1 MSIILHPPRSRESL
15 TDSLEILGRARRLAC
30 LARATARLALVLLL
44 PMLLFT
50 LADVLWHLPNVVRA
64 LGLVLTLMAA
74 AWTFHRQW
82 LAAWR
87 LRTDPL
93 AVALALEEQH
103 PQLQDTLASA
113 VTFLQRHDPDKPEV
127 PQRFAT
133 AVIRAA
139 RRWYERYDS
148 PSWIPS
154 GAAWREIW
162 LVVFVLAAASVL
174 VLLDSQ
180 RAAVAFRRFVDPY
193 GVHPWPP
200 QTRIEIVEPQVLPT
214 RLARGESWTMVF
226 LVHGLLPEQA
236 EVEIRLPSGEQWL
249 ECYPLARDPVRGTS
263 APVSV
268 PWQGQ
273 RFSQTYQ
280 FRIRANDSTTPWHT
294 VTIVPPPQFVALGG
308 RPSPQFRLVPPA
320 YTGLPEGDL
329 PDAAAVL
336 EVPAGSIL
344 YLRARVDTPLSDAR
358 LVYLGDQ
365 THHSLLTP
373 LRGLQVGTPALLP
386 PVFSLHASLADDIP
400 LQLHEEGTVIQ
411 GCFQPAFSGTY
422 AWKLTDATG
431 LTSTR
436 LLEIRL
442 LPDPAPHVVLL
453 RPHADSDAQWYVPTA
468 QLPLHVTATD
478 PRYGLRRIALEY
490 SWEGE
495 NILHTWDLVDW
506 ARLRQVSSALCSPL
520 PFARPFR
527 TFHDEQ
533 RVPLP
538 QLRHAD
544 GRPPQP
550 GDILHL
556 RIVAWD
562 WDDVTPC
569 KPPGRHKPAAA
580 TGEASAPTSDIP
592 SGTPPSWDFTL
603 MIVTDDT
610 LLAIVQRE
618 LTALLPESLRL
629 REQHKEAQEQMQGY
643 AAQPKDESQEASNRE
658 RLLRVEQG
666 QRLLRGRLEDPQ
678 EGLRRRVL
686 RLQTL
691 VQTNALPPS
700 PTTQRLQAIADL
712 LQRLTEQEVPSL
724 DNRLRELREAAGG
737 KLQPPASVAE
747 RLLALRQ
754 QQRVVQEQLQALV
767 ELLSEWSGAA
777 DVRSAARLLQ
787 QQLLQQAAELQRL
800 GEQVPAG
807 QTPAQL
813 PAELQAELQRRA
825 ARLDAAAE
833 QAEALLSRAARLA
846 QTKETEA
853 EQARSAAAAARQR
866 ASDILQQAH
875 QLPPDSPQRSFLQAQ
890 AAVEQ
895 TLAQERL
902 RQAELAAQEA
912 AALRQA
918 IQAAQGQSTAEDL
931 RQAARALRNNRQVQ
945 AAQHTRQAAERLE
958 RLITALKE
966 QTPDPI
972 PELARLRAAAD
983 GLDALGTAQ
992 DELRR
997 RTQEAAQLSDPAQR
1011 TAELQRLARQQAQLQ
1026 EQTQQLLQRLQR
1038 QGQPEV
1044 LQALQ
1049 EAIDQMT
1056 AAQQALQQG
1065 QPALAE
1071 QVQSIERLDEARDRL
1086 DAAVLAQSPTER
1098 LADEKRRQLRDR
1110 LQALLERQRSR
1121 IAEAQRLHNLLLAQK
1136 RWTRTLQQGYAALAE
1151 DQKQLAED
1159 VRPLAEELSHW
1170 PVLEHLLR
1178 DTSELLERAAGRIH
1192 QRLDDLDPDLPW
1204 NAQAESAAQQRLV
1217 QPMEQAAHRLEQ
1229 LLLALQD
1236 ESGSPSPP
1244 ASARSATARP
1254 PSTPSDPA
1262 ASQGEMISP
1271 LAQLK
1276 ALRAWQ
1282 AEIHQRTTAFAQ
1294 NHPDLSRLSDA
1305 DREELQELEAAQR
1318 TIATLFQK
1326 LAALLNESAA
1336 QPGEASPALP
1346 VAPPPRPVPPPL
1358 PQPSDTPNTQQGAA
1372 DDPTSSL
1379 VTPMRKA
1386 TPPDHHLMAVMTG
1399 WDHCRIETW
1408 LAYHVLEA
1416 AAVGANP
1423 LVESVSP
1430 ESEENA
1436 SQGSDDDA
1444 ADPVEVAPPPRPLGP
1459 DGSPESRP
1467 ATETPPTA
1475 ETPEDPSEILQ
1486 RIIRNAQ
1493 KASQELAQANPGPQT
1508 QQTQRDILKDID
1520 ALLRPPPPPPPK
1532 DQTQKNQDQSQKD
1545 PPPKPTQD
1553 SPKDSPK
1560 GGNQEP
1566 PHPPMKKDNPSGNHS
1581 SSTPMPKGGNPP
1593 PQGGTSP
1600 SPSGSGGKSSSG
1612 SAQEQPGTSPSF
1624 ARRPRQGSSSPRP
1637 DTQTSRTPSSP
1648 SGGKNPMPMAQKI
1661 DAEPKT
1667 PGGSAR
1673 PDPQKKPL
1681 APSRTA
1687 PPNWEQDWVRNVW
1700 GHLPDTLRRQASEY
1714 YRQEL
1719 IPKYTKLLEQYY
1731 SSRLQKK

>member
-15 TDSLEILGRARRLAC
+15 TDSLEILGRARRMAHLA
-30 LARATARLALVLLL
+30 LATARLALVLLL

-64 LGLVLTLMAA
+64 VGLVLTLLAA
-74 AWTFHRQW
+74 AAVFRWEW

-93 AVALALEEQH
+93 AVALALEEQN

-113 VTFLQRHDPDKPEV
+113 VTFLQSQDPEKPEV

-148 PSWIPS
+148 QSWIPS

-162 LVVFVLAAASVL
+162 LVMLVLATTALGA
-174 VLLDSQ
+174 LLDSQ
-180 RAAVAFRRFVDPY
+180 RAAVALLRFVDPY
-193 GVHPWPP
+193 GVHPWPA

-214 RLARGESWTMVF
+214 RLARGESWTLVF
-226 LVHGLLPEQA
+226 VVHGVLPEQA

-249 ECYPLARDPVRGTS
+249 ESYPLTRDPVRGTA

-268 PWQGQ
+268 AWQAQ

-294 VTIVPPPQFVALGG
+294 VTIVPPPQFVAMGG

-320 YTGLPEGDL
+320 YTGLPEGYL

-336 EVPAGSIL
+336 EIPAGSIL
-344 YLRARVDTPLSDAR
+344 HLRARVDTPLAEAR
-358 LVYLGDQ
+358 LVYLGDL
-365 THHSLLTP
+365 THQSLLTP

-400 LQLHEEGTVIQ
+400 LQLDEEGTVIQ
-411 GCFQPAFSGTY
+411 GRFQPAFSGTY
-422 AWKLTDATG
+422 AWKLTDTTG

-442 LPDPAPHVVLL
+442 LPDPPPHVVLL
-453 RPHADSDAQWYVPTA
+453 RPHAESDSQWYVPTA
-468 QLPLHVTATD
+468 HLPLHVTAAD

-495 NILHTWDLVDW
+495 NVLHTWDVLDLG
-506 ARLRQVSSALCSPL
+506 RLQQVSPALCSPL
-520 PFARPFR
+520 PFARPWR
-527 TFHDEQ
+527 TYHCEQ
-533 RVPLP
+533 LLPL
-538 QLRHAD
+538 QQFRHAD

-556 RIVAWD
+556 RVVAWD
-562 WDDVTPC
+562 GDDISPC
-569 KPPGRHKPAAA
+569 KPPGRHKPSAA
-580 TGEASAPTSDIP
+580 TGETPSPTSEMP
-592 SGTPPSWDFTL
+592 SGIPPPAWDFTL
-603 MIVTDDT
+603 MIVTEDT

-643 AAQPKDESQEASNRE
+643 VAQPRDEAQEASNRE

-666 QRLLRGRLEDPQ
+666 QHLLRGRLEDPQ
-678 EGLRRRVL
+678 EGLRSRVL

-700 PTTQRLQAIADL
+700 PTTQRLQAAADL
-712 LQRLTEQEVPSL
+712 LQRLAEQELPSL
-724 DNRLRELREAAGG
+724 ENRLRELREAAGG
-737 KLQPPASVAE
+737 KLQPSPLVEE

-754 QQRVVQEQLQALV
+754 QQRVVQEQLQALA
-767 ELLSEWSGAA
+767 ELLTEWSGAA

-787 QQLLQQAAELQRL
+787 QQLLQQASELQRL
-800 GEQVPAG
+800 GEQIPAG
-807 QTPAQL
+807 QTPGQL
-813 PAELQAELQRRA
+813 PAEQQAELQRRA
-825 ARLDAAAE
+825 TRLDAAAE
-833 QAEALLSRAARLA
+833 QAEALLSRAASLA

-866 ASDILQQAH
+866 AADILQQAQ

-918 IQAAQGQSTAEDL
+918 IQAAQGQTTAEDL
-931 RQAARALRNNRQVQ
+931 RQAASALRNNLQAQ
-945 AAQHTRQAAERLE
+945 AARQTRQAAERLE

-972 PELARLRAAAD
+972 PELTRLRAAAD
-983 GLDALGTAQ
+983 SLDALGTAQ

-997 RTQEAAQLSDPAQR
+997 RTQKAAQQSDPAQR
-1011 TAELQRLARQQAQLQ
+1011 TAELQRLARQQGQLQ
-1026 EQTQQLLQRLQR
+1026 EHAQQLLQRLQR

-1049 EAIDQMT
+1049 EAIDQMA

-1065 QPALAE
+1065 QAAWAE
-1071 QVQSIERLDEARDRL
+1071 QVQAIERLDEARDRL
-1086 DAAVLAQSPTER
+1086 DATVAAHSPAER

-1121 IAEAQRLHNLLLAQK
+1121 IAEAQRLHHQLLAQK

-1159 VRPLAEELSHW
+1159 VRPFAEELSHW
-1170 PVLEHLLR
+1170 PVLQHLIR
-1178 DTSELLERAAGRIH
+1178 DTAELLERAAGRIH

-1204 NAQAESAAQQRLV
+1204 SDQAETAAQQRLV
-1217 QPMEQAAHRLEQ
+1217 QPMEQAARRLEQ

-1236 ESGSPSPP
+1236 DSGSLTPP
-1244 ASARSATARP
+1244 APDRSASPRP
-1254 PSTPSDPA
+1254 PSASSDPA
-1262 ASQGEMISP
+1262 AFRGEMIPP

-1282 AEIHQRTTAFAQ
+1282 AEIHQRTAAFAQ
-1294 NHPDLSRLSDA
+1294 HHPDLSRLSDA

-1318 TIATLFQK
+1318 TIAALFQK
-1326 LAALLNESAA
+1326 LAALLDESTA
-1336 QPGEASPALP
+1336 QPEEAPPALP
-1346 VAPPPRPVPPPL
+1346 VAPPPRPAPPPMPRL
-1358 PQPSDTPNTQQGAA
+1358 QPPNPTNIPQGTA
-1372 DDPTSSL
+1372 DDPPSSL
-1379 VTPMRKA
+1379 LRPERRVTARG
-1386 TPPDHHLMAVMTG
+1386 HHLITMITR
-1399 WDHCRIETW
+1399 WYHSRIET
-1408 LAYHVLEA
+1408 LGAYHLREAAALEA
-1416 AAVGANP
+1416 AALEEGTS
-1423 LVESVSP
+1423 LESD
-1430 ESEENA
+1430 
-1436 SQGSDDDA
+1436 SDALDQVD
-1444 ADPVEVAPPPRPLGP
+1444 VAPPPRPAGP
-1459 DGSPESRP
+1459 DGSPESQP
-1467 ATETPPTA
+1467 AA
-1475 ETPEDPSEILQ
+1475 ETPTPAEAPEDPREILQ

-1520 ALLRPPPPPPPK
+1520 ALLHPPPPPPPK
-1532 DQTQKNQDQSQKD
+1532 DQSQKNQKQSPME
-1545 PPPKPTQD
+1545 PPPKPPQD
-1553 SPKDSPK
+1553 SPQDSPK
-1560 GGNQEP
+1560 GGNKEP
-1566 PHPPMKKDNPSGNHS
+1566 QHPPMGKDNPSGNNS
-1581 SSTPMPKGGNPP
+1581 SSTPMPKGGNAPP
-1593 PQGGTSP
+1593 LGSKSNSP
-1600 SPSGSGGKSSSG
+1600 SPSGSGGKGSSASG
-1612 SAQEQPGTSPSF
+1612 QEQPGTPPSF
-1624 ARRPRQGSSSPRP
+1624 TRRPRQGASSPRP

-1648 SGGKNPMPMAQKI
+1648 TGGKNPMPAAQKI
-1661 DAEPKT
+1661 DAEPKA
-1667 PGGSAR
+1667 PGGIAR